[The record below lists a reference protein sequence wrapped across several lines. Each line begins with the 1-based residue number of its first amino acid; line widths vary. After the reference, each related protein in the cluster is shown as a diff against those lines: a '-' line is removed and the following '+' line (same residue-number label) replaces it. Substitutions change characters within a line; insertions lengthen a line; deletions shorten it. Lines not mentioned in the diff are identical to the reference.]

1 MPIHWTWKK
10 IMNGTLAVALVAG
23 GGTAVALTS
32 PVSVS
37 AQEAVKA
44 TWFTDVQA
52 GYWAEKHIA
61 KLALQG
67 IITGYY
73 NAATETYTF
82 KPGNNVSQQEAVVM
96 ALRFAGLDKQIDT
109 TAIIEFNQSFVVYEF
124 YKPYIDLAFNMG
136 LLDRNEEYAQASA
149 DVQADPAA
157 EWGTKPASREWVT
170 KLIVSAIE
178 KRAVAEMLQH
188 EPSQFRDGDSVDER
202 YKGYVNAAVQL
213 GLVKGMTPETFEPKS
228 PVNRASLAALFSRA
242 QAQYPI
248 EYEGQSKGVVSKLTA
263 DSLTLYSGG
272 TETAYRL
279 TENTLYYH
287 YNTETPISKDQLIAY
302 GDALVIAENG
312 EAKYVEV
319 TGETQHTESV
329 TGTFDRYD
337 AASNILWVW
346 IDNKPVNI
354 TYNSDLVIED
364 ETGKTLA
371 ISEIKRDS
379 NISIVRDTFREQ
391 PVALKIVA
399 TSTPTVSSIS
409 GNLLEVSSS
418 LITINSN
425 DTLVTKYLAP
435 GYQVFI
441 EGLANPTVNDLIA
454 GRNEHDIVEL
464 SLNES
469 DQVTNIKVLNRKVEI
484 VAAAKI
490 VDYDADE
497 RLIVLRDTNNKAYAL
512 SFSEKTTFDY
522 LGTKLDEKSAMAMLK
537 NNQNVVIHYTHDQAV
552 SVKFVLS
559 YSGTL
564 NSIDTKEKML
574 YLQTDEGYA
583 IKLPYENAI
592 ISDQSKL
599 GTATHLDLK
608 TGDKLTLQMKMDK
621 IEVMTISVH
630 RTIQYEVV
638 SIDSVNKK
646 VRLKNATTNA
656 FDLFAGDVEVLKAD
670 GSKGFISS
678 LAIGSKL
685 NVSYVGYKAV
695 KMQSAE

>member
-23 GGTAVALTS
+23 GGTAAALTS

-136 LLDRNEEYAQASA
+136 LLDRDEEYAQASA
-149 DVQADPAA
+149 DVQADPAV

-188 EPSQFRDGDSVDER
+188 EPSQFRDADSVDER

-242 QAQYPI
+242 QAQYPV

-287 YNTETPISKDQLIAY
+287 YNTESPISKDQLIAY

-337 AASNILWVW
+337 AASGLIWLW
-346 IDNKPVNI
+346 IDNKPVDI
-354 TYNSDLVIED
+354 AYNADLAIED
-364 ETGKTLA
+364 ENGNALA
-371 ISEIKRDS
+371 ITGLKRDGAVTV
-379 NISIVRDTFREQ
+379 VRDKFREK
-391 PVALKIVA
+391 PVAIKIVA
-399 TSTPTVSSIS
+399 ASAPVVTTMKGTLYNADLKMATIATVD
-409 GNLLEVSSS
+409 GPVS
-418 LITINSN
+418 
-425 DTLVTKYLAP
+425 KFMAP
-435 GYQVFI
+435 GAEVVI
-441 EGLANPTVNDLIA
+441 PGLTNPTVDDLIRE
-454 GRNEHDIVEL
+454 GDQVEL
-464 SLNES
+464 TLNA
-469 DQVTNIKVLNRKVEI
+469 DGQVTKIEVLNRDVKVLAGAVIDHYNEEKGFI
-484 VAAAKI
+484 TVIDSEGAPMS
-490 VDYDADE
+490 
-497 RLIVLRDTNNKAYAL
+497 L
-512 SFSEKTTFDY
+512 SFTEKTTFDY
-522 LGTKLDEKSAMAMLK
+522 LGTKLDLKAAMAMRT
-537 NNQNVVIHYTHDQAV
+537 NNLNVVIHYTHNQVV
-552 SVKFVLS
+552 SLKFVLS

-564 NSIDTKEKML
+564 TDIDTRNKTL
-574 YLQTDEGYA
+574 TLLADEGYS
-583 IKLPYENAI
+583 IKLSYANAI

-608 TGDKLTLQMKMDK
+608 TGDKLTLQMRMDK